1 MESEASEQPT
11 EQPEQPEQ
19 SEVTAESTKPIKKVC
34 SPAKMEALAKARLA
48 AAEKKKALG
57 AITVREKALKQK
69 LLDDR
74 IKELHKMEEIAAKPR
89 PSKPKP
95 KKKPIVVECSSSES
109 ESESESSSSEE
120 DIPPP
125 KSKKHAS
132 KSHLSNEVVR
142 DNLKQKILRDN
153 YKAAFAS
160 LFPGHL
166 NMYD

>member
-1 MESEASEQPT
+1 MESERSSASAEAS
-11 EQPEQPEQ
+11 EQPEQ
-19 SEVTAESTKPIKKVC
+19 SEVTAESAAPIKKVC

-74 IKELHKMEEIAAKPR
+74 IKELHKMEEIAAKP
-89 PSKPKP
+89 KP
-95 KKKPIVVECSSSES
+95 KKKPIVVECSNSES

-120 DIPPP
+120 DIPAP
-125 KSKKHAS
+125 KSKGRKHAS